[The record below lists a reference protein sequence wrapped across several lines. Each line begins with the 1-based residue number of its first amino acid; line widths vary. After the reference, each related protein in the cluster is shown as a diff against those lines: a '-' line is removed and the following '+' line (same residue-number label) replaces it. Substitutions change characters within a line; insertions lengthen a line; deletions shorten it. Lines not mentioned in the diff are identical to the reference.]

1 LITVIWYLADD
12 PFSSSPVGY
21 PLPALPDGVSLQNP
35 TLVVNDGYVSV
46 GLDLA
51 FAGVPAGTSAKININ
66 NSI

>member
-1 LITVIWYLADD
+1 MLHSSDD
-12 PFSSSPVGY
+12 DVLLVVCHIGY

-51 FAGVPAGTSAKININ
+51 FAGLSSAAAAKIQIN
-66 NSI
+66 NN